1 MSGVP
6 NPTCT
11 NCGKNLTTDDLRRTD
26 CAYCGTLLPHHARAA
41 QQVAVVQQMLADR
54 NGNGIPDA
62 FEGMVQGA
70 QQNAMRQVPPYVQP
84 MVAHYNQIGVQVAD
98 QANKTARTVVIA
110 VVVVFAVV
118 FVLAL
123 LAGVAVYFLSFPRV
137 G

>member
-41 QQVAVVQQMLADR
+41 QQVAVVQQMLGHMQA
-54 NGNGIPDA
+54 NPY
-62 FEGMVQGA
+62 
-70 QQNAMRQVPPYVQP
+70 VPPHVQP
-84 MVAHYNQIGVQVAD
+84 MVQHYNQVGVQVS
-98 QANKTARTVVIA
+98 QQVNKAARTVVIVA
-110 VVVVFAVV
+110 VVIG
-118 FVLAL
+118 VLVAL
-123 LAGVAVYFLSFPRV
+123 LTVAGIVVAVLLSR

>member
-41 QQVAVVQQMLADR
+41 QQVAVVQQMLA
-54 NGNGIPDA
+54 
-62 FEGMVQGA
+62 
-70 QQNAMRQVPPYVQP
+70 VPPYVQP
-84 MVAHYNQIGVQVAD
+84 MVVHYNQIGVQVAD

-110 VVVVFAVV
+110 VVVVVALV